1 MATLIIGVV
10 TIAAT
15 LVIRIM
21 MESPP
26 AREPATITAKEI
38 ALPKGEEIT
47 AVGATPNAL
56 TVATRDAAG
65 AERIRVFHP
74 ESGAELSDIT
84 VERR

>member
-1 MATLIIGVV
+1 MATLIFGVL

-26 AREPATITAKEI
+26 EREVATIAADEI
-38 ALPKGEEIT
+38 VLPKGEEIT

-56 TVATRDAAG
+56 TVVTRDAAG
-65 AERIRVFHP
+65 MERIRVFHP
-74 ESGAELSDIT
+74 ESGAELSDMM